1 MKANSLRVITLLA
14 ISILLLSGLATAQG
28 PQPPLPSYPPQ
39 GLGLP
44 AEARLGTPEFGK
56 PFIRPGV
63 PSIGIQSAGT
73 ASIPLGQPGLSFRYV
88 QTFGVTREPFI
99 ETNDH
104 FYWVEGV
111 GTVGNAVWIADMLA
125 HRVLKFDASSNFLQ
139 QIGKAGVMD
148 YTGTSLM
155 RITDVAEDS
164 SGNIWVVDAEA
175 SHVVKYNSSGEKIGE
190 LGQLWNSGS
199 ANNRFE
205 NPISIALDGNGN
217 IYVSD
222 SGYWGSDYGN
232 NRVQIFDSSGNYLA
246 TIGGGACGTG
256 NTQLCWPRHIAIYGN
271 LLYVADADNHRV
283 QIFNISNPAAPAY
296 AGTLGT
302 TGSPGSGNNQFNTP
316 QGVAVDANY
325 IYVADTEN
333 HRVQIFNRNTLAY
346 VATIGGSYG
355 TGNNQFKFPTDVAVD
370 AAGNI
375 YVADYANKRVQQYNS
390 SRVYQRTYGTT
401 GVSYVAANDR
411 FYYPEG
417 VAVGPDGSIYVVEG
431 YGHRLVK
438 LNAAGVPQWTVGEA
452 GQSGSDNTHF
462 TYLHDVA
469 VGPDGRIYTVEAWG
483 SARYAPGNNHRL
495 QIFNPDGSYY
505 GGFGGYGSGN
515 YQFIGPHGIA
525 IDHTGK
531 VYIADSGNH
540 RVQIYNNQLAYVATL
555 GQTGVSGSDNSHFN
569 NPFDVAV
576 DRNGTIYVADEGN
589 DRIQVFD
596 SNLQHVRTIGGGGT
610 GGDFG
615 HFGGYGPH
623 HLAIDSQGRLYVA
636 DTGNN
641 RVQVFDNY
649 ANANAYLTTIG
660 TGGDR
665 PGRFTTLMGIAIG
678 PDDSV
683 YTSEI
688 HNNHRIQ
695 KFAPGVPGW
704 KQVNINGFG
713 DRTNGNIHALAS
725 FGGQLYA
732 GTYNS
737 STGAQLWRMS
747 ANGTWT
753 QPISAGFGITRNIG
767 FNHLV
772 TFNNQLYIG
781 VRNDA
786 DGASIYRSSDGTTW
800 EPVVTGGFDSA
811 QNTGVYRFEEFNGKL
826 YAGTSSWTPGRG
838 GEIWRSP
845 SGDAGTWERVVA
857 GGFDNPKNY
866 IMRSSAVHNGYLY
879 FGTQNV
885 DTSSYMTTTGGIII
899 RSNTGDSGS
908 WVKVTPDGLGDINN
922 YAVSGLT
929 SFGGYLYAS
938 TSRWDWSGVQVWR
951 CQNCDGSDWEKV
963 VDNGFDNP
971 NNWGISALQV
981 FNGELYLVVGNGMT
995 GMEVWRT
1002 RTGNPG
1008 EWTKISDGGFGDS
1021 NNQSPYYNN
1030 VTVFNN
1036 RLYIGTQNGA
1046 NGPEVWKKT
1055 VTADFTASP
1064 TVGSPGTTVTFTNLA
1079 GGDVL
1084 TTTWNFGDGSPALT
1098 VAHTDPVTHT
1108 YTTPGVYT
1116 VTLTVEDGV
1125 DTDVRTRTAYIQIAH
1140 RIFLPLVLRAYN
1152 PLIALYDDFNNPA
1165 FDGFY
1170 NPLKWRFWGDENYF
1184 TMRQQEGVM
1193 VLTSTNA
1200 PAERDTVMVASMPLE
1215 RTLRQVQRFQARLK
1229 ISPDTMG
1236 TGAKIQIM
1244 AEDIGR
1250 TGRNWWASCDLTRY
1264 GSNAY
1269 FGCSISSSDGNEYHT
1284 GGPAQVD
1291 RWYTARIEIDP
1302 TTARICFYQDE
1313 VSLGCHTPADA
1324 NALKAATN
1332 LTARIGAWN
1341 GNANPSGTLY
1351 FDDVSI
1357 TPAR

>member
-28 PQPPLPSYPPQ
+28 PQPPAPPYPPQ
-39 GLGLP
+39 EP
-44 AEARLGTPEFGK
+44 ATPETLPPWQPEGK
-56 PFIRPGV
+56 PFGPLPSPLARTAGEGPGV
-63 PSIGIQSAGT
+63 RAS
-73 ASIPLGQPGLSFRYV
+73 SIPLGQPGLSFRYV
-88 QTFGVTREPFI
+88 QTFGVT
-99 ETNDH
+99 ETPYISTTTHLNYPYGIGAEGNYIWIGELLGRRALKYNADGGNLA
-104 FYWVEGV
+104 VIGRAGV
-111 GTVGNAVWIADMLA
+111 GDNPDFVLWTV
-125 HRVLKFDASSNFLQ
+125 F
-139 QIGKAGVMD
+139 
-148 YTGTSLM
+148 
-155 RITDVAEDS
+155 DVAVDGG
-164 SGNIWVVDAEA
+164 GNIWVVDGHAN
-175 SHVVKYNSSGEKIGE
+175 HVLKFDPSGNLVGE
-190 LGQLWNSGS
+190 LGATWQWGSG
-199 ANNRFE
+199 NDRFG
-205 NPISIALDGNGN
+205 NPNSIAFDSQGN

-222 SGYWGSDYGN
+222 GGDWWTGDNGN
-232 NRVQIFDSSGNYLA
+232 HRIQVFDSAGNYKA
-246 TIGGGACGTG
+246 TLGTTETPGTG
-256 NTQLCWPRHIAIYGN
+256 NYQFHGPAHIAIYN
-271 LLYVADADNHRV
+271 DYLYVADR
-283 QIFNISNPAAPAY
+283 
-296 AGTLGT
+296 
-302 TGSPGSGNNQFNTP
+302 
-316 QGVAVDANY
+316 
-325 IYVADTEN
+325 
-333 HRVQIFNRNTLAY
+333 
-346 VATIGGSYG
+346 
-355 TGNNQFKFPTDVAVD
+355 
-370 AAGNI
+370 
-375 YVADYANKRVQQYNS
+375 
-390 SRVYQRTYGTT
+390 
-401 GVSYVAANDR
+401 
-411 FYYPEG
+411 
-417 VAVGPDGSIYVVEG
+417 
-431 YGHRLVK
+431 
-438 LNAAGVPQWTVGEA
+438 
-452 GQSGSDNTHF
+452 
-462 TYLHDVA
+462 
-469 VGPDGRIYTVEAWG
+469 
-483 SARYAPGNNHRL
+483 
-495 QIFNPDGSYY
+495 
-505 GGFGGYGSGN
+505 
-515 YQFIGPHGIA
+515 
-525 IDHTGK
+525 
-531 VYIADSGNH
+531 GNH
-540 RVQIYNNQLAYVATL
+540 RVQIYQITFSPSFTMTYVATL
-555 GQTGVSGSDNSHFN
+555 GKTDVAGDDNDHFDNPSGVAVDASYIYVADTFNHRVQVFNRSSRTYVTTIGGYGSGNGQFDQ
-569 NPFDVAV
+569 PYDVAV
-576 DRNGTIYVADEGN
+576 DASGYLYVADFENSRVQQFRPAGGTTWNWWLQYGVTGVPYVTDGWHYNDPEGVAVAADGSIYIAENYGRRLVKLSADGTPQWAKPDIPGVIGYSPNDVAVGQDSRVYLAAGWEDRIRIYNPDGTLYASFGGYGNGNYQFADPQGLGVAPNGDIYVADCGNHRIQIYRPDWSYKATLGVNGQAGSDNAHFDCPRDVAIDGIGTIYVADEGN
-589 DRIQVFD
+589 HRVQVFD
-596 SNLQHVRTIGGGGT
+596 SNRNYVRTIGITGT
-610 GGDFG
+610 TGNGFDRFSDWG
-615 HFGGYGPH
+615 LDR
-623 HLAIDSQGRLYVA
+623 LAVDSQNRVYITDG
-636 DTGNN
+636 GNN
-641 RVQVFDNY
+641 RVQVFDSTG
-649 ANANAYLTTIG
+649 AYLTTIG
-660 TGGDR
+660 GSWGMRTGQLRG
-665 PGRFTTLMGIAIG
+665 PSGIAIG
-678 PDDSV
+678 PDGSLYVADSD
-683 YTSEI
+683 
-688 HNNHRIQ
+688 NHRIQ

-1064 TVGSPGTTVTFTNLA
+1064 TVGSPGTTVTFTNLS
-1079 GGDVL
+1079 GGDVSSA
-1084 TTTWNFGDGSPALT
+1084 TWNFGDGSPPQSTTAST
-1098 VAHTDPVTHT
+1098 VQHA
-1108 YTTPGVYT
+1108 YNTPGLYT
-1116 VTLTVEDGV
+1116 VSLTVEDGV
-1125 DTDVRTRTAYIQIAH
+1125 DTDVRTRSNYIWIAH
-1140 RIFLPLVLRAYN
+1140 QIFLS
-1152 PLIALYDDFNNPA
+1152 LIQRVSDLYDDFNNTA

-1170 NPLKWRFWGDENYF
+1170 NPIKWRFWGDENYF
-1184 TMRQQEGVM
+1184 SAQQQGGVL
-1193 VLTSTNA
+1193 VITNTPST
-1200 PAERDTVMVASMPLE
+1200 PANVGLDLPLAMPLE
-1215 RTLRQVQRFQARLK
+1215 RTLSQVQRFQARMKL
-1229 ISPDTMG
+1229 SSGTSG

-1244 AEDIGR
+1244 SDVNGS
-1250 TGRNWWASCDLTRY
+1250 GWWTQCGLNAY
-1264 GSNAY
+1264 GSSPG
-1269 FGCSISSSDGNEYHT
+1269 FGCDITNYTPGNYQAEYGVSWPT
-1284 GGPAQVD
+1284 SLNFD
-1291 RWYTARIEIDP
+1291 TWYTARIEINP
-1302 TTARICFYQDE
+1302 NTVQVCFYLDNNP
-1313 VSLGCHTPADA
+1313 LGCHVPSNA
-1324 NALKAATN
+1324 NALKTYN
-1332 LTARIGAWN
+1332 NFIPRIGSWN
-1341 GNANPSGTLY
+1341 GNAGATGTRY

>member
-111 GTVGNAVWIADMLA
+111 GTVGNAVWIADVLA
-125 HRVLKFDASSNFLQ
+125 HRVLKFDAGGNFLQ
-139 QIGKAGVMD
+139 QIGKAGVID
-148 YTGTSLM
+148 YSGTALA
-155 RITDVAEDS
+155 RITDVAEDG

-175 SHVVKYNSSGEKIGE
+175 SHVVKYNSSGKKIGE
-190 LGQLWNSGS
+190 LGQAWNSGS
-199 ANNRFE
+199 ANDRFE
-205 NPISIALDGNGN
+205 NPISIAFDGSGN
-217 IYVSD
+217 IYISD

-232 NRVQIFDSSGNYLA
+232 NRVQIFNSSGNYLA
-246 TIGGGACGTG
+246 TIGGGPCGTG

-271 LLYVADADNHRV
+271 RLYVADADNHRI
-283 QIFNISNPAAPAY
+283 QIFDISNPAAPAY

>member
-28 PQPPLPSYPPQ
+28 PQPPAPSYSPQ
-39 GLGLP
+39 GPGLP
-44 AEARLGTPEFGK
+44 EGVPPWEPEFGK
-56 PFIRPGV
+56 PFVRPADPTTRLQSTGV
-63 PSIGIQSAGT
+63 S
-73 ASIPLGQPGLSFRYV
+73 SIPLGQPGLSFRYV
-88 QTFGVTREPFI
+88 QTFGVT
-99 ETNDH
+99 ETPYISTTTHLN
-104 FYWVEGV
+104 YPYGIGVEGNSIWI
-111 GTVGNAVWIADMLA
+111 GEMWGNRFLKYASDGNFQQSFGHAGFAEDYTDTSFWEIADVA
-125 HRVLKFDASSNFLQ
+125 
-139 QIGKAGVMD
+139 
-148 YTGTSLM
+148 
-155 RITDVAEDS
+155 TDSD
-164 SGNIWVVDAEA
+164 GNIWVVDAA
-175 SHVVKYNSSGEKIGE
+175 SSRVVKLNSSGKALLT
-190 LGQLWNSGS
+190 LGKRWESGS
-199 ANNRFE
+199 DNNRFAY
-205 NPISIALDGNGN
+205 PISVAFDASGN

-222 SGYWGSDYGN
+222 GAPWWNREGGNHRIQVFRSDGT
-232 NRVQIFDSSGNYLA
+232 YLA
-246 TIGGGACGTG
+246 TLGQTGVCGSANNQFCG
-256 NTQLCWPRHIAIYGN
+256 PRHIAIYGN
-271 LLYVADADNHRV
+271 ELYVPDANNNRV
-283 QIFNISNPAAPAY
+283 QIFNISNPASPSYVATIGGLNNPSGVAVDDNFIY
-296 AGTLGT
+296 IADTWNNRIQTYTRIDRVYIGTIG
-302 TGSPGSGNNQFNTP
+302 GEWGSGNNQFRNPTDVVAMTIGTYPNAELHLFVADFVNTRVQQFKITSISPFAFQYVRTYGTTGVPYVTDGYHYNTP
-316 QGVAVDANY
+316 SSVAVAPDGSIYLTEDKGHRLVKLRPDGTPIWIVGAAGVKGDWDASNDRLNNPDDLALDANGRVYVADRWHGRVQIYNPDGSYYTTVSGLDCPGGVAIGPNGYLYVADTCNHTVKIYNTNLVLVATLGTPGESGTDNAHFNSPEDVAVDSNGTIYVSDGGNHRIQVFNANRQYVRTMGETGIWGSDFAHFNGPNNLFVDSANRLYVGDEWNHRIQVFDANGAYLTTIGGSAGPRTGQFRGARGVAVDN
-325 IYVADTEN
+325 
-333 HRVQIFNRNTLAY
+333 
-346 VATIGGSYG
+346 
-355 TGNNQFKFPTDVAVD
+355 
-370 AAGNI
+370 AGNI
-375 YVADYANKRVQQYNS
+375 YVAD
-390 SRVYQRTYGTT
+390 
-401 GVSYVAANDR
+401 
-411 FYYPEG
+411 
-417 VAVGPDGSIYVVEG
+417 
-431 YGHRLVK
+431 RL
-438 LNAAGVPQWTVGEA
+438 
-452 GQSGSDNTHF
+452 
-462 TYLHDVA
+462 
-469 VGPDGRIYTVEAWG
+469 
-483 SARYAPGNNHRL
+483 
-495 QIFNPDGSYY
+495 
-505 GGFGGYGSGN
+505 
-515 YQFIGPHGIA
+515 
-525 IDHTGK
+525 
-531 VYIADSGNH
+531 
-540 RVQIYNNQLAYVATL
+540 
-555 GQTGVSGSDNSHFN
+555 
-569 NPFDVAV
+569 
-576 DRNGTIYVADEGN
+576 
-589 DRIQVFD
+589 
-596 SNLQHVRTIGGGGT
+596 
-610 GGDFG
+610 
-615 HFGGYGPH
+615 
-623 HLAIDSQGRLYVA
+623 
-636 DTGNN
+636 
-641 RVQVFDNY
+641 
-649 ANANAYLTTIG
+649 
-660 TGGDR
+660 
-665 PGRFTTLMGIAIG
+665 
-678 PDDSV
+678 
-683 YTSEI
+683 
-688 HNNHRIQ
+688 NHRIQ

-1098 VAHTDPVTHT
+1098 VTHTDPVTHT

-1125 DTDVRTRTAYIQIAH
+1125 DADVRTRTAYIQIAH
-1140 RIFLPLVLRAYN
+1140 RLFLPVVQRNYN
-1152 PLIALYDDFNNPA
+1152 PLMAIYDDFNNTA

-1170 NPLKWRFWGDENYF
+1170 NPIKWRFWGDENYF
-1184 TMRQQEGVM
+1184 SAQQQGGVL
-1193 VLTSTNA
+1193 VITNTPST
-1200 PAERDTVMVASMPLE
+1200 PANVGLDLPLAMPLE
-1215 RTLRQVQRFQARLK
+1215 RTLSQVQRFQARMMV
-1229 ISPDTMG
+1229 SSGSVG
-1236 TGAKIQIM
+1236 TGPHIHINS
-1244 AEDIGR
+1244 DNLGDH
-1250 TGRNWWASCDLTRY
+1250 GWWAQCSLTVY
-1264 GSNAY
+1264 GSQPGFDCDIHTY
-1269 FGCSISSSDGNEYHT
+1269 IGSTYTLEYGVSWPT
-1284 GGPAQVD
+1284 PLSFD
-1291 RWYTARIEIDP
+1291 TWYTARIEIDP
-1302 TTARICFYQDE
+1302 NTVQVCFYLDNNL
-1313 VSLGCHTPADA
+1313 LGCHVPNDA
-1324 NALKAATN
+1324 AALKTATN
-1332 LTARIGAWN
+1332 LVPRIGSWN
-1341 GNANPSGTLY
+1341 GNAGATGTRY